1 MYFFISIAF
10 FPRRRFLWRVFF
22 IFAGMKARFFVIGLF
37 LFALV
42 ACVKVPEPAVAEH
55 GRSVEGPSPELSAI
69 DSLMWHQPDSA
80 LMRLL
85 PYFNDTCRDVSRNVS
100 ENANN
105 DTLEDVSGN
114 VSTTMTYNRHYAHL
128 LLAELL
134 YKNDYAQT
142 NRTELLQAVTYFDSL
157 VRQAPPLKGGRGDSP
172 PLKGGARRAGDSKT
186 TSNLAFLD
194 ARAHYINGVGYYEQD
209 SLVQA
214 CAEYLKTLEVMES
227 HFNENELVGHK
238 ARFMAYTYNRL
249 GDMFSEQFMMEPA
262 IDCYENALIYCR
274 IETTSPTGVSKI
286 LTRLGVQYDKL
297 GYKEKTRDYYEQ
309 ALTEMPKSD
318 NLSYRDLIA
327 SKALCDYQL
336 GLGIEQPLNVLK
348 QALTDADDES
358 ERLTRFLTIGAIYA
372 EEKMYDSAV
381 FYLEPVLEKEEDI
394 ASQIQAAECLRIIY
408 DSIGDNDNLD
418 KCLRFLALQ
427 KKSEGQNKVLVSQLE
442 DLFKSHINR
451 KQKKEAEEARKKSI
465 KKTVGIIVPIAIAV
479 ALAIIIIAK
488 LRGKKLLRDK
498 EIHHRQEMEAK
509 EALSR
514 KELEERD
521 KQHAEAI
528 EIERQAQCM
537 EQAAISGRL
546 KRKNQEVREL
556 KDQIK
561 QQSNSAAKTG
571 QAVSFMDEPIC
582 RLIMEQVNEGQFKS
596 QMDCTLYKD
605 YALGKEQMTAL
616 REATDRHFGQF
627 TVRLKKAYPEL
638 THGDLD
644 YCCLYLLGLSDADI
658 SALMQR
664 AYNTVNERNSKL
676 RRIFGSENAIS
687 ITLQAIAN
695 ESISV

>member
-1 MYFFISIAF
+1 MGNRKS
-10 FPRRRFLWRVFF
+10 FPK
-22 IFAGMKARFFVIGLF
+22 FAGMKAMSFVIGF

-42 ACVKVPEPAVAEH
+42 ACTEKTQVPEPEVAEP
-55 GRSVEGPSPELSAI
+55 GRSVEGPSPELCAI

-80 LMRLL
+80 LMCLL
-85 PYFNDTCRDVSRNVS
+85 PYFNDTCCRDVSRNVS

-142 NRTELLQAVTYFDSL
+142 NRTELLQAVAYFDSL

-186 TSNLAFLD
+186 TSNPISNLAFLD

-348 QALTDADDES
+348 QALSDADDES

-372 EEKMYDSAV
+372 EEKMYDSAIC
-381 FYLEPVLEKEEDI
+381 YLEPVLEKEEDI

-479 ALAIIIIAK
+479 VLAIIIIAK

-498 EIHHRQEMEAK
+498 EKRHQEEME
-509 EALSR
+509 S
-514 KELEERD
+514 
-521 KQHAEAI
+521 
-528 EIERQAQCM
+528 ERQTHRM
-537 EQAAISGRL
+537 EQAAMSGRL
-546 KRKNQEVREL
+546 KRSNQEVREL

-561 QQSNSAAKTG
+561 QQSNTAVKTG

-582 RLIMEQVNEGQFKS
+582 RLIMERVNEGQFKS

-605 YALGKEQMTAL
+605 YALGKEQMTTL

-627 TVRLKKAYPEL
+627 TVRLKKAFPEL

>member
-1 MYFFISIAF
+1 VGNRKS
-10 FPRRRFLWRVFF
+10 FPK
-22 IFAGMKARFFVIGLF
+22 FAGMKAMPFVIGF

-42 ACVKVPEPAVAEH
+42 ACTEKTQVPEPAVAEH
-55 GRSVEGPSPELSAI
+55 GRSVEGPTIIKGPSPELSAI

-85 PYFNDTCRDVSRNVS
+85 PYFNDTCRDVACNVYS
-100 ENANN
+100 EDNN
-105 DTLEDVSGN
+105 GNMEDVARY
-114 VSTTMTYNRHYAHL
+114 VSTNTAYNRHYAHL

-186 TSNLAFLD
+186 TSNPISNLAFLD

-209 SLVQA
+209 SLIQA

-249 GDMFSEQFMMEPA
+249 GYMFEEQLLAEPA
-262 IDCYENALIYCR
+262 IVCYKQSLCYCKRESTSIYG
-274 IETTSPTGVSKI
+274 IPII
-286 LTRLGVQYDKL
+286 LYKLGIQFDIAGRKDSAAIYYDK
-297 GYKEKTRDYYEQ
+297 
-309 ALTEMPKSD
+309 ALAYMPDHD
-318 NLSYRDLIA
+318 NIHYRDIMVN
-327 SKALCDYQL
+327 KALLAYNTGFCIDSV
-336 GLGIEQPLNVLK
+336 IKDLK
-348 QALTDADDES
+348 YVVSLASDE
-358 ERLTRFLTIGAIYA
+358 EEKITRFLTIGNILF
-372 EEKMYDSAV
+372 EEKHYDSAR
-381 FYLEPVLEKEEDI
+381 FYLETVFEQQEDIQSKILAAVNLCDIYLSEGDSVKARQYTSFLSGYTMKEIEKKTDVSKINEMFQDYLKQKQEKLSEKEREN
-394 ASQIQAAECLRIIY
+394 
-408 DSIGDNDNLD
+408 SI
-418 KCLRFLALQ
+418 
-427 KKSEGQNKVLVSQLE
+427 
-442 DLFKSHINR
+442 R
-451 KQKKEAEEARKKSI
+451 KTI
-465 KKTVGIIVPIAIAV
+465 GIIVPIAIAV
-479 ALAIIIIAK
+479 VLAIIIIAK

-521 KQHAEAI
+521 KRHAEAI
-528 EIERQAQCM
+528 ETERQTHRM
-537 EQAAISGRL
+537 EQAAMSGRL
-546 KRKNQEVREL
+546 KRSNQEVREL

-561 QQSNSAAKTG
+561 QQSNTAAKTG

-582 RLIMEQVNEGQFKS
+582 RLIMERVNEGQFKS

-695 ESISV
+695 ESISI